1 MALAYL
7 VPGAGHLYLG
17 RRERGIAFF
26 CIVVFMF
33 AIGLAVDGDLY
44 AVTRT
49 GGSLLRLLAAFGS
62 MGAGLLYW
70 IADFRG
76 VTGDI
81 TYPFQMAPGFV
92 PFRKDVEY
100 FASTEVAIQPLLSEL
115 EFTRGKSNWGY
126 KFRFGHFELSE
137 SDFLLIARRMLPEA
151 WQAHTER
158 SLESAVAD

>member
-1 MALAYL
+1 VKPRTWIAMALAYL

-81 TYPFQMAPGFV
+81 TSITYEHGTAFV
-92 PFRKDVEY
+92 ITAGLMNLLLVLDAFDIAEGRK
-100 FASTEVAIQPLLSEL
+100 Q
-115 EFTRGKSNWGY
+115 
-126 KFRFGHFELSE
+126 
-137 SDFLLIARRMLPEA
+137 
-151 WQAHTER
+151 
-158 SLESAVAD
+158 

>member
-1 MALAYL
+1 VKPRTWIAMALAYL

-33 AIGLAVDGDLY
+33 AVGLAVDGDLY

-70 IADFRG
+70 IADFKG

-81 TYPFQMAPGFV
+81 TSITYEHGTAFV
-92 PFRKDVEY
+92 ITAGLMNLLLVLDAFDIAEGRK
-100 FASTEVAIQPLLSEL
+100 Q
-115 EFTRGKSNWGY
+115 
-126 KFRFGHFELSE
+126 
-137 SDFLLIARRMLPEA
+137 
-151 WQAHTER
+151 
-158 SLESAVAD
+158 